1 MWRDPA
7 FCRYLDDGTSKI
19 LWWVFLCWMLIRSH
33 WQFLLLHCCFW
44 SCCHSSVFLLQP
56 PKPQDLAVVCFT
68 SGTTGTMCFYRSL
81 CESSSTPT
89 TLHVN
94 HILKHLPTLLRM
106 CPWGPTDNLSLSYE
120 INSGV
125 TQSRAVMPSSKLNC
139 VLFIWPGKPKG
150 AMITHGNIAS
160 NSSSVIKILEVC
172 SGSLCLKFRSFMA
185 SSIFSLFISLHL
197 SFHLS
202 QSVPVIN
209 GMFNRNSWPIIKDT
223 LHI

>member
-1 MWRDPA
+1 M
-7 FCRYLDDGTSKI
+7 
-19 LWWVFLCWMLIRSH
+19 
-33 WQFLLLHCCFW
+33 
-44 SCCHSSVFLLQP
+44 
-56 PKPQDLAVVCFT
+56 CFT
-68 SGTTGTMCFYRSL
+68 SGTTGTICFYRSL

-172 SGSLCLKFRSFMA
+172 SGSHLRLEFRRSFMA
-185 SSIFSLFISLHL
+185 SSIFLSICLTPSLVPSLSLFFSL
-197 SFHLS
+197 
-202 QSVPVIN
+202 
-209 GMFNRNSWPIIKDT
+209 
-223 LHI
+223 